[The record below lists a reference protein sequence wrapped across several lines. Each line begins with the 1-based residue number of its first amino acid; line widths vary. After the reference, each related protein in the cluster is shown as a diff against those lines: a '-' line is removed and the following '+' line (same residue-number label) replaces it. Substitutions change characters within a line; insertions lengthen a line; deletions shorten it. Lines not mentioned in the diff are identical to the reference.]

1 MSGPDFAWEQIPD
14 AAMEAFDERLRLV
27 EMLLDPHIGN
37 ADKRAERRRYCEQ
50 HRVGGRTIRGYL
62 HRYRKKGPRGLLFYR
77 PRPTS
82 PRVHDP
88 GLRAKLLALVNELPT
103 RSVPQLRKLLATD
116 DQLGSKIKR
125 ISDRTIYRF
134 LAEQGLT
141 QQVRYRMLAEDS
153 RSSYRSFEA
162 PHSLALLQADARDGI
177 WLNTPQGRKKTY
189 LFLWIDDFSRKI
201 LFGKYYFDE
210 KLPALNGQ
218 LPLLRPA
225 LRRAGSVLCRQRK
238 SLHLA
243 PHAGHP
249 GRVTGQTSAPP
260 ALSKLLQGQGRGRQ
274 QDHQEPVPT
283 RGPSRRDAYSR

>member
-1 MSGPDFAWEQIPD
+1 MSGPDFPWEQIPD

-27 EMLLDPHIGN
+27 EMLLDPHLGN

-50 HRVGGRTIRGYL
+50 HRVGERTIRGYL

-141 QQVRYRMLAEDS
+141 QAVRYRMLAEDS
-153 RSSYRSFEA
+153 RSSFLRGT
-162 PHSLALLQADARDGI
+162 ALPGPPA
-177 WLNTPQGRKKTY
+177 GR
-189 LFLWIDDFSRKI
+189 
-201 LFGKYYFDE
+201 G
-210 KLPALNGQ
+210 
-218 LPLLRPA
+218 
-225 LRRAGSVLCRQRK
+225 
-238 SLHLA
+238 HLA
-243 PHAGHP
+243 RHP
-249 GRVTGQTSAPP
+249 PRP
-260 ALSKLLQGQGRGRQ
+260 
-274 QDHQEPVPT
+274 QENLPVPLDTTSPAKSCSASTIST
-283 RGPSRRDAYSR
+283 RSCPP

>member
-1 MSGPDFAWEQIPD
+1 MSGPDFPWEQIPD

-50 HRVGGRTIRGYL
+50 HRVGERTIRGYL

-116 DQLGSKIKR
+116 DQLGSKINR

-141 QQVRYRMLAEDS
+141 QAVRYRMLAEDS

-177 WLNTPQGRKKTY
+177 WLDTPQGRKKTY
-189 LFLWIDDFSRKI
+189 LYPR
-201 LFGKYYFDE
+201 
-210 KLPALNGQ
+210 
-218 LPLLRPA
+218 
-225 LRRAGSVLCRQRK
+225 
-238 SLHLA
+238 
-243 PHAGHP
+243 
-249 GRVTGQTSAPP
+249 
-260 ALSKLLQGQGRGRQ
+260 
-274 QDHQEPVPT
+274 
-283 RGPSRRDAYSR
+283 